1 MEFLKNE
8 ERSQSSRKSLSQLRA
23 ALADFTGAKVLI
35 EKAEEGPPT
44 GKPVNIEISGDDFN
58 VLGDLSDA
66 IRERI
71 RDTPGLVDLQDDYDR
86 GRPEIQVVPN
96 LEKAS
101 RLGLRTL
108 DVASTVRTAI
118 HGDDVSKFRIGEDE
132 YDIVVRLDQPARKN
146 VEDIEELTVFY
157 EGENIPLTAF
167 ADVVYTTSLAA
178 INRIDAKRVVTV
190 SADVATGYNGN
201 AVLAQVKR
209 SLADFT
215 VPPGYQ
221 LDFTG
226 ESEDQEEAIAFLSD
240 AFAVAIMLILVVL
253 ITQFN
258 SVTTPFVIISS
269 VLLSLM
275 GVFIGL
281 LVTQLAFGIIMTGVG
296 VISLAGVVVNNAI
309 VLLHYVI
316 MLRNQGKE
324 KLEAIVEAGRTRFR
338 PVLLTAVTTIL
349 GLIPLTTGFSINFG
363 RLFSGDFARAVVI
376 GGDSSAWW
384 GPMGVAVIF
393 GLAIATFLTLI
404 VVPVMYSTVDPVL
417 RFLKLVFIDWWWRL
431 LHRRKSAAAE
441 GAAA

>member
-1 MEFLKNE
+1 
-8 ERSQSSRKSLSQLRA
+8 LRE
-23 ALADFTGAKVLI
+23 ALADFTGAKILI

-66 IRERI
+66 IQERI
-71 RDTPGLVDLQDDYDR
+71 RNTPGLVDLQDDYDR
-86 GRPEIQVVPN
+86 GRPEIQVIPD

-118 HGDDVSKFRIGEDE
+118 HGDDVSKFRVGEDE

-146 VEDIEELTVFY
+146 VEDIEDLSVFY
-157 EGENIPLTAF
+157 EGKNIPLMAF
-167 ADVVYTTSLAA
+167 ADVVYTTSLAS

-201 AVLAQVKR
+201 AVLAQVKKT
-209 SLADFT
+209 LADFT

-240 AFAVAIMLILVVL
+240 AFSIAIMLILVVL
-253 ITQFN
+253 VTQFN

-281 LVTQLAFGIIMTGVG
+281 LVAQLPFGIIMTGVG

-338 PVLLTAVTTIL
+338 PVLLTAITTIL
-349 GLIPLTTGFSINFG
+349 GLIPLTTGFAINFG
-363 RLFSGDFARAVVI
+363 RLFSGDFTHAVAV

-393 GLAIATFLTLI
+393 GLSIATFLTLI

-417 RFLKLVFIDWWWRL
+417 RFLKLVFFDWWWRL
-431 LHRRKSAAAE
+431 VQRRRSAAE